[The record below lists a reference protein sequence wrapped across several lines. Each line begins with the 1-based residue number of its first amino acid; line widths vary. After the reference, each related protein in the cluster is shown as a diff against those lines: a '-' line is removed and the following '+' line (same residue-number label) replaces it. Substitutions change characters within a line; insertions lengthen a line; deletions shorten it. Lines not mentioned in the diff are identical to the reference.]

1 MEYNK
6 FCTCPKNERNEFH
19 MMIVNTRSELVR
31 ETPVEMLPLRIRK
44 YFFGIDCS
52 DLTEIRLRCRS
63 PLCVKTKTGIKF
75 ITHSGGL
82 TNERSK
88 GIIITKRDIDEAV
101 DVLTASSLYTYKEE
115 IKNGYITAP
124 GGHRVGICGTV
135 TPEGEFIR
143 DISCLNYRFA
153 REIYGA
159 ADRVVEA
166 VFNNGNIKS
175 TLIISRPGCG
185 KTTFLRDLI
194 RQISNKGVN
203 ISVIDERGE
212 LGAVRDGVPGF
223 DLGSCSDI
231 LDMCN
236 KSDGM
241 NMVLRSMSPSVIAVD
256 EFSPQAE
263 GKILER
269 AARAGVSVFAT
280 VHGSDWKKD
289 IPPHI
294 LKCFSCVVVLT
305 DKPYAGTVREI
316 VHV

>member
-1 MEYNK
+1 
-6 FCTCPKNERNEFH
+6 
-19 MMIVNTRSELVR
+19 MMIVNTRSELIR

-52 DLTEIRLRCRS
+52 ELTEIRLRCRA
-63 PLCVKTKTGIKF
+63 PLCVTTRTGRKYV
-75 ITHSGGL
+75 THNGGL
-82 TNERSK
+82 TGAKEK
-88 GIIITKRDIDEAV
+88 GVIISKRDIDEAV

-124 GGHRVGICGTV
+124 GGHRVGVCGTV
-135 TPEGEFIR
+135 TPDGEFMR

-153 REIYGA
+153 REVYGA
-159 ADRVVEA
+159 ADKAVEA
-166 VFNNGNIKS
+166 VFNKGNIKS
-175 TLIISRPGCG
+175 TLIVSKPGCG

-203 ISVIDERGE
+203 ISVVDERGE

-231 LDMCN
+231 LDMCK

-241 NMVLRSMSPSVIAVD
+241 NMVLRTMSPSVIAVD
-256 EFSPQAE
+256 EFNPFEDAE
-263 GKILER
+263 VLGR
-269 AARAGVSVFAT
+269 AAAAGVSIFAS
-280 VHGSDWKKD
+280 VHSGDWKKD
-289 IPPHI
+289 ISPGL

-305 DKPYAGTVREI
+305 DKPYPGTIKEL

>member
-1 MEYNK
+1 
-6 FCTCPKNERNEFH
+6 
-19 MMIVNTRSELVR
+19 MIVNTRSELLR

-44 YFFGIDCS
+44 YFFGIDPD

-63 PLCVKTKTGIKF
+63 PLCVRTRTGIKF

-82 TNERSK
+82 TDSGEK
-88 GIIITKRDIDEAV
+88 GVIISKRDIDEAV
-101 DVLTASSLYTYKEE
+101 DVLTASSLYTYKDE

-135 TPEGEFIR
+135 TPDGEFIR

-159 ADRVVEA
+159 ADRVVET
-166 VFNNGNIKS
+166 VFNKGNIKS
-175 TLIISRPGCG
+175 TLIVSKPGCG

-194 RQISNKGVN
+194 RQISNKGVS

-231 LDMCN
+231 MDMCG
-236 KSDGM
+236 KAEGM
-241 NMVLRSMSPSVIAVD
+241 NMVLRTMSPQVIAVD
-256 EFSPQAE
+256 EFSPLAE
-263 GKILER
+263 GRVLER
-269 AARAGVSVFAT
+269 AAAAGVSIFASL
-280 VHGSDWKKD
+280 HSGDWKKD
-289 IPPHI
+289 IPAEI
-294 LKCFSCVVVLT
+294 LKCFSSVVVLT
-305 DKPYAGTVREI
+305 DKPYPGTVREI